1 MPEFQYWCTFA
12 AVVVVVVTGFS
23 LALGILGINLKLSR
37 RARFTLWAMSVVL
50 AAAAWYA
57 NAKQASDAAA
67 YQRDLLAQ
75 VNRADPKPEIII
87 PANAPPWLVVAYK
100 EIGQAE
106 VPGAEENSRIVAYF
120 AALADHKTY
129 RDDRDDWASAFV
141 EWSLQQAGK
150 FGPRSIKPADWLTWG
165 KSLKVPTLGAIVV
178 LNFSGLQHV
187 GFYVGEDSDFVRIL
201 GGNQNDAV
209 SVYRYPKSAVRGYRA
224 P

>member
-1 MPEFQYWCTFA
+1 MPEFQYWWTFA
-12 AVVVVVVTGFS
+12 AFVVVAGTGFP
-23 LALGILGINLKLSR
+23 LAVGIVGVKLIVSR
-37 RARFTLWAMSVVL
+37 RAYWTLWAFSVVI
-50 AAAAWYA
+50 AAAGWYA
-57 NAKQASDAAA
+57 NAKQASDSAA

-75 VNRADPKPEIII
+75 VNRADPKPAITL
-87 PANAPPWLVVAYK
+87 PANAPPWLAVAYK
-100 EIGQAE
+100 EVGQAE
-106 VPGAEENSRIVAYF
+106 VPGAEENPRIIAYF

-150 FGPRSIKPADWLTWG
+150 FGPKSIKPADWLAWG
-165 KSLKVPTLGAIVV
+165 RSLRVPTLGAIVV

-187 GFYVGEDSDFVRIL
+187 GFYVDEDSDFVRIL
-201 GGNQNDAV
+201 GGNQNDTV